1 MFLPPNE
8 PHELGLLYA
17 HYLIRSR
24 GHRSIYMGLNLP
36 VQHIL
41 CANEMYKPDYVLTAL
56 TTCVKIKAVE
66 EFVQHISKA
75 FSQSKILISGTQALN
90 RCFQVPHNARLVT
103 DFDDFIFLLEN
114 KIS

>member
-1 MFLPPNE
+1 
-8 PHELGLLYA
+8 
-17 HYLIRSR
+17 
-24 GHRSIYMGLNLP
+24 
-36 VQHIL
+36 
-41 CANEMYKPDYVLTAL
+41 MYKPDYVLTAL